1 MPPFGYDSLAYF
13 TRRFSIPLENVNVD
27 CSLLQQEWDYMVD
40 YGKMYIN
47 LTENYRKV
55 WWKLFNNSDCVRWNN
70 ILSLI
75 EMLFTILVFNGH
87 LERCFHS

>member
-1 MPPFGYDSLAYF
+1 MMPPFGYDSLAYF

-47 LTENYRKV
+47 LTENYTGKCGGSCSITV
-55 WWKLFNNSDCVRWNN
+55 IV
-70 ILSLI
+70 
-75 EMLFTILVFNGH
+75 LVGII
-87 LERCFHS
+87 SSP